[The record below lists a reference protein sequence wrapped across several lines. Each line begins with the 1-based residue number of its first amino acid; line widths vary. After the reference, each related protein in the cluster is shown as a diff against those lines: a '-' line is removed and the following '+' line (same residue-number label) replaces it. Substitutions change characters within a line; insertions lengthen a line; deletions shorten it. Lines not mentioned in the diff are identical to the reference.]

1 MFLVLTLKTPH
12 GDYQNDWHFGF
23 YKDLPIR
30 RAKVECR
37 PAEGGGFTLSADKPA
52 FYVWA
57 NVRGVRG
64 EFSDN
69 CLTLLPGRPRTIT
82 FARKRGGDES
92 AKVEDRLSVTHL
104 AELSSDGR

>member
-1 MFLVLTLKTPH
+1 M
-12 GDYQNDWHFGF
+12 
-23 YKDLPIR
+23 
-30 RAKVECR
+30 
-37 PAEGGGFTLSADKPA
+37 PADGGGFTLSADKPA